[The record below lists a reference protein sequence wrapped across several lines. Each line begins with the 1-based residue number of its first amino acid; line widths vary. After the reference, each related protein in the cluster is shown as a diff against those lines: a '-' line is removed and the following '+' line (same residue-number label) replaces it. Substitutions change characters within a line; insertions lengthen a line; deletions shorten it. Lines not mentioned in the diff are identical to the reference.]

1 MNIFENPGIRFKI
14 EKFPKPE
21 PNPKFISLKP
31 FIFDYN
37 AIMTVNYNTNV
48 SYNNRNLIR

>member
-1 MNIFENPGIRFKI
+1 MNIFENPGIRFQI

-21 PNPKFISLKP
+21 PNLKFISLKP
-31 FIFDYN
+31 FIFAYY

-48 SYNNRNLIR
+48 SYDNRNLIR